1 MIRAVWFDVGETLVD
16 ETPAWEAVA
25 DALGVPRFTL
35 MGVLGGLAERREP
48 HTRVF
53 ELLGV
58 AWPPLGVSEPPPGR
72 LYPDA
77 SGCLASLREAGLVTG
92 ICGNQPERTEVWLAQ
107 AGAQADHVA
116 SSASLGA
123 AKPDPAFFAAL
134 AARCGLPP
142 SEIVYVGD
150 RVDLDVLPAVAAGMT
165 AVLVRR
171 GPWGI
176 LHARHADAG
185 VAAAVI
191 DSLDELAAV
200 LAGLSSPS

>member
-1 MIRAVWFDVGETLVD
+1 VIRAVWLDVGETLVD

-25 DALGVPRFTL
+25 DALRIPRFTL

-48 HTRVF
+48 HGRVF
-53 ELLGV
+53 DLLGV
-58 AWPPLGVSEPPPGR
+58 AWPPPGADEPPPGR

-77 SGCLASLREAGLVTG
+77 AGCLSALREAGYATG
-92 ICGNQPERTEVWLAQ
+92 VCGNQPQRTEAWLAA
-107 AGAQADHVA
+107 AGVAADEVA

-134 AARCGLPP
+134 ADRSGVAPAA
-142 SEIVYVGD
+142 VAYVGD

-176 LHARHADAG
+176 LHAGHPDAAA
-185 VAAAVI
+185 AAAVI
-191 DSLDELAAV
+191 DSLDELVPLLAA
-200 LAGLSSPS
+200 LNSPS

>member
-48 HTRVF
+48 HGRVF
-53 ELLGV
+53 ELVG
-58 AWPPLGVSEPPPGR
+58 AEWPPPGVSEPPPGR

-77 SGCLASLREAGLVTG
+77 AGCLAGLRDAGYLTG
-92 ICGNQPERTEVWLAQ
+92 ICGNQPERTETWLRQ
-107 AGAQADHVA
+107 AGVAADHVA
-116 SSASLGA
+116 SSASIGL
-123 AKPDPAFFAAL
+123 AKPDPAFFATL
-134 AARCGLPP
+134 AERTGAAAD
-142 SEIVYVGD
+142 EIAYVGD

-165 AVLVRR
+165 AVLIRR

-176 LHARHADAG
+176 LHARHPDA
-185 VAAAVI
+185 AAATAVI
-191 DSLDELAAV
+191 DGLDELLPV
-200 LAGLSSPS
+200 LARIG